1 MTKEEAKQQLEAFF
15 RTLGIEAAILDE
27 KNYVQVRAGESVLGF
42 EYDEADGSLSSQAL
56 IYRFRREPRDEIL
69 DALFAAESEANNGG
83 GRIVFDSETFA
94 LYLQR
99 DFTEKIEDE
108 KFSGQVNALARASLQ
123 WSGEIVEQAAAQVS
137 SAR

>member
-15 RTLGIEAAILDE
+15 RTLGIEAAVPDE
-27 KNYVQVRAGESVLGF
+27 KNHVQARVGESVLGF
-42 EYDEADGSLSSQAL
+42 EYDEADGSLSCQAL

-69 DALFAAESEANNGG
+69 DALFAAESETNNGG
-83 GRIVFDSETFA
+83 GRIVFDSEAFS

-99 DFTEKIEDE
+99 DFTEKTDE
-108 KFSGQVNALARASLQ
+108 RLFYEQVNRLARASLE
-123 WSGEIVEQAAAQVS
+123 WNGEIVGQAAAQVS